1 MRISIICYLLDVVPI
16 AIVVALHWRNFRMN
30 VTDEELD
37 KQNRKNSFANSV
49 AFSQT
54 DRQSAVVSGIFQT
67 RCAEDNILM
76 QMLPKLKF
84 DHGQYLRASNS
95 ASDYMKF
102 TEGEADAESNYT
114 FENPVSSGQ

>member
-54 DRQSAVVSGIFQT
+54 DR
-67 RCAEDNILM
+67 
-76 QMLPKLKF
+76 
-84 DHGQYLRASNS
+84 
-95 ASDYMKF
+95 
-102 TEGEADAESNYT
+102 
-114 FENPVSSGQ
+114 